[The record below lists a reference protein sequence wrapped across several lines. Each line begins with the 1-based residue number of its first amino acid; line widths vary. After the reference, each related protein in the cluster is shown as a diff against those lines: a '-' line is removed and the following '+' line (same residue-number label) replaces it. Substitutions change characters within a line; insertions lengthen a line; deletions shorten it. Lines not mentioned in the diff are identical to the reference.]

1 MSLAD
6 LAAAANR
13 CIGRHVGE
21 PSPATLPPR
30 SPLSIFVCR
39 VSLPAG
45 CLPPPGRLPFR
56 IGAGAAL
63 EPWRARDLC
72 LLEGIERFSAQ
83 FREGDPR
90 VQPAIA
96 LPGCRKVVL
105 PAARLRLG
113 HPEPQDGPVDSRGC
127 AAGET
132 LEDAAARGVLELV
145 EHDALAAWHQDAAI
159 FEGLAAE
166 GLSAELDT
174 LCAWLSAKELRLQ
187 LGRFRHRSGA
197 VVHLCICCDQAGRRP
212 ASGSAADI
220 DPCHSAL
227 RACVESVVAWF
238 NFDAIRRNGTPVEA
252 LAGEDR
258 RAFECYLGLASAPGF
273 LTKRTPDGDAKA
285 VVSAG
290 TPQSALAELVANWGA
305 DIAIFELTRAETGI
319 AVARAV
325 RLD

>member
-1 MSLAD
+1 M
-6 LAAAANR
+6 
-13 CIGRHVGE
+13 
-21 PSPATLPPR
+21 
-30 SPLSIFVCR
+30 
-39 VSLPAG
+39 
-45 CLPPPGRLPFR
+45 
-56 IGAGAAL
+56 
-63 EPWRARDLC
+63 
-72 LLEGIERFSAQ
+72 
-83 FREGDPR
+83 
-90 VQPAIA
+90 
-96 LPGCRKVVL
+96 
-105 PAARLRLG
+105 RLG